1 MKLFRFIVE
10 KKYSTISARQIEFLS
25 KIEKLI
31 AENLNNEKFG
41 IEDLAS
47 DMNMSRTQIYRKVK
61 KNTGKSISKFICE
74 YRLRKA
80 MELLNEKEATASEI
94 AYKVGFNSPSYFSK
108 CFHNFYGYAPGEI
121 RKKKHLPSNKKGRKQ
136 ILLTIGIL
144 MIVSIIIALYTISSK
159 KSTDTV
165 ISIAVLA
172 FNDQSPNGD
181 HEWLGDGVA
190 DEILNI
196 LTQVE
201 DLKVIGKTS
210 SFSFKNK
217 GATIKEIGEALEVNV
232 VLEGSVSKIGDRLRI
247 TAQLIDVES
256 EAHIWSDKYDRDA
269 ADIFLIIDEVA
280 QNLVGSLLSELSF
293 EEVEEIKMV
302 YQPKAEAYAYFIK
315 AEYIH
320 EEWLINRINDDGFVS
335 AREMYLK
342 AISTDPDYMDAVAGL
357 ANLYDSRAWKF
368 NTKVNRTKRDS
379 ILNVA
384 YHIDPQAP
392 YVLYLKGFVN
402 NNLDSAF
409 YFLKKAYDLDP
420 YNKGSGLLLNRISNL
435 GLYDICIP
443 LCYKYLARDPL
454 NLDLREYLVSSLWN
468 TGRIDDAREQ
478 LMKGLELR
486 EDHVWL
492 NMLLFYM
499 KVFVDQDTIEANR
512 IYEKLAPSYDQ
523 VSIESKALLLA
534 MEGKKEEALKV
545 DSVWRVKLRL
555 NMKTEALA
563 SIAQIINRPYFPG
576 KDHYYGYLS
585 LKGHIFYES
594 IRDEPQFQQ
603 WLKETKLVYD
613 ERMRKYGH
621 LFNE

>member
-368 NTKVNRTKRDS
+368 NTKVNRAKRDS

-392 YVLYLKGFVN
+392 YVLYLKGF
-402 NNLDSAF
+402 
-409 YFLKKAYDLDP
+409 
-420 YNKGSGLLLNRISNL
+420 
-435 GLYDICIP
+435 
-443 LCYKYLARDPL
+443 
-454 NLDLREYLVSSLWN
+454 
-468 TGRIDDAREQ
+468 
-478 LMKGLELR
+478 
-486 EDHVWL
+486 
-492 NMLLFYM
+492 
-499 KVFVDQDTIEANR
+499 
-512 IYEKLAPSYDQ
+512 
-523 VSIESKALLLA
+523 
-534 MEGKKEEALKV
+534 EEC
-545 DSVWRVKLRL
+545 
-555 NMKTEALA
+555 
-563 SIAQIINRPYFPG
+563 
-576 KDHYYGYLS
+576 
-585 LKGHIFYES
+585 
-594 IRDEPQFQQ
+594 
-603 WLKETKLVYD
+603 
-613 ERMRKYGH
+613 
-621 LFNE
+621 